1 MTLVHN
7 TVSHHCHVL
16 LFVKIHVILR
26 LRFGTFSKTVSY
38 SQLGHLK
45 NCWQAYV
52 NITSEISLINSLNL
66 LDQYSLVTLTQIFF
80 FIQVVLI
87 VCKSHAVTNLHE

>member
-7 TVSHHCHVL
+7 AVSHHCHVL
-16 LFVKIHVILR
+16 LFVKSHVILR

-45 NCWQAYV
+45 NCWQANV
-52 NITSEISLINSLNL
+52 NITSKIGLINSLNL
-66 LDQYSLVTLTQIFF
+66 LDHYSLVTLTQIFF
-80 FIQVVLI
+80 YTSCIDCL
-87 VCKSHAVTNLHE
+87 

>member
-1 MTLVHN
+1 MTLVDN
-7 TVSHHCHVL
+7 AVSHHCHVL
-16 LFVKIHVILR
+16 LFVKSHVILR

-52 NITSEISLINSLNL
+52 NSTSKIGLINSLNL
-66 LDQYSLVTLTQIFF
+66 LDHYSLVTLTQIF